1 MYFIKCD
8 KKTFKSEKKT
18 IKLNYGLKHTILLFI
33 NFFYACYNL
42 NDLFCVL
49 EKINLNDLLN

>member
-49 EKINLNDLLN
+49 EKINLNDL